1 MGLSFYPRRSNEEL
15 LPSCVVVSGR
25 SSYKCGITACAVTL
39 GHFNAPGALASLIS
53 WHLGQLK
60 SGLSHHWAPVSSLA
74 LVQPN
79 L

>member
-1 MGLSFYPRRSNEEL
+1 MRIS
-15 LPSCVVVSGR
+15 
-25 SSYKCGITACAVTL
+25 ACAVTL

-53 WHLGQLK
+53 GRLGQLK
-60 SGLSHHWAPVSSLA
+60 SGLSHHQAPVSPLA